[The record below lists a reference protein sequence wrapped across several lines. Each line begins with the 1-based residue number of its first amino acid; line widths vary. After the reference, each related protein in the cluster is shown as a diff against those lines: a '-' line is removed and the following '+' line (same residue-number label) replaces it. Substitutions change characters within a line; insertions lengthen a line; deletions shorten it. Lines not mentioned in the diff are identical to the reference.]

1 MNTNLD
7 FKDGNRF
14 DATTEYLYVKK
25 IEELEEAIKNYFE
38 STVLFGPDS
47 GTAGLRRVAIKYCII
62 KPNLYEINS
71 QKETINK

>member
-1 MNTNLD
+1 MKTDLD

-38 STVLFGPDS
+38 STVLFGPES
-47 GTAGLRRVAIKYCII
+47 GTAGLRRVAIKYGII
-62 KPNLYEINS
+62 KPNLYEIS
-71 QKETINK
+71 SKIDTKNK